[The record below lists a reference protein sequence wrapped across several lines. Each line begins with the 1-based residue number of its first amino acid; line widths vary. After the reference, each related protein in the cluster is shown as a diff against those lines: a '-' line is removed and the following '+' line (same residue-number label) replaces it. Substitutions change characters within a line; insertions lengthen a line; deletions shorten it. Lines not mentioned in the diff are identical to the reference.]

1 MRGIVITT
9 DQFTSEQARAWIHEV
24 ANAFIKIAKMITDT
38 WNKIKKHVLE
48 MYEDYERST
57 FFKQHYK
64 LDFSRKSYSHQVMNR
79 KPRHIN
85 KKIIN

>member
-1 MRGIVITT
+1 MRGITITSS
-9 DQFTSEQARAWIHEV
+9 QVTSEQIREWV
-24 ANAFIKIAKMITDT
+24 NAFVKTFMDLAKMIAEAWRKVKDY
-38 WNKIKKHVLE
+38 VLE
-48 MYEDYERST
+48 MYEDYERSRS
-57 FFKQHYK
+57 FKQEYK